1 MSDRNE
7 LVVSGALP
15 PVVFA
20 IQPQALQL
28 RDDALA
34 GSALIGKVETS
45 AQNELA
51 VRAHIELK
59 RIASTF
65 ERARKALKE
74 PILQAGRDLDR
85 AVNAELIEVEKEIG
99 RLSNLATQ
107 FNEAEQRRVR
117 EEQEMQRRELER
129 IEREKQAEIARIARE
144 EAARA
149 AEAKRLAD
157 EADRKAR
164 EEREAAAKAAR
175 EATNAAER
183 EAAAKRQ
190 AEAAE
195 AEKANIIGRE
205 RIAKESQDR
214 AAAEM
219 QLATERAQQAA
230 GVEGKPIVATRAAGQ
245 VVKTDWEI
253 QVTNPYELA
262 KFHPDCVTI
271 EPKLGQIKAH
281 LAAGI
286 TVKGI
291 TAKQVTKSTVRAGT
305 LPSAIEV

>member
-1 MSDRNE
+1 VSERNE
-7 LVVSGALP
+7 LVVSGAMP
-15 PVVFA
+15 PVVFT
-20 IQPQALQL
+20 IKPEALQL

-65 ERARKALKE
+65 EKARKALKE

-99 RLSNLATQ
+99 RLSNLTTQ
-107 FNEAEQRRVR
+107 FNQAEQRRVR

-129 IEREKQAEIARIARE
+129 IDRERQ
-144 EAARA
+144 EAI
-149 AEAKRLAD
+149 
-157 EADRKAR
+157 
-164 EEREAAAKAAR
+164 AKAANPQ
-175 EATNAAER
+175 EVAAIE
-183 EAAAKRQ
+183 
-190 AEAAE
+190 
-195 AEKANIIGRE
+195 
-205 RIAKESQDR
+205 
-214 AAAEM
+214 
-219 QLATERAQQAA
+219 ERAQQAA
-230 GVEGKPIVATRAAGQ
+230 AVEAKPIVATRAAGQ

-271 EPKLGQIKAH
+271 EPKLGNIKAH

>member
-7 LVVSGALP
+7 LVVSGAMP
-15 PVVFA
+15 PVVFT

-65 ERARKALKE
+65 EKARKALKE

-99 RLSNLATQ
+99 RLSNLTTQ
-107 FNEAEQRRVR
+107 FNQAEQRRVR

-129 IEREKQAEIARIARE
+129 IEREKQEAIARIAKDQA
-144 EAARA
+144 EAERKALEAVAAVRKIIDSSTSQEVQ
-149 AEAKRLAD
+149 AEAK
-157 EADRKAR
+157 
-164 EEREAAAKAAR
+164 AAI
-175 EATNAAER
+175 T
-183 EAAAKRQ
+183 
-190 AEAAE
+190 AAE
-195 AEKANIIGRE
+195 AEGAKMIAEAASKAIS
-205 RIAKESQDR
+205 ATQ
-214 AAAEM
+214 
-219 QLATERAQQAA
+219 QVTERAQQAA
-230 GVEGKPIVATRAAGQ
+230 AVEAKPIIATRAAGQ

-305 LPSAIEV
+305 VSAIDV

>member
-1 MSDRNE
+1 VSDRNE
-7 LVVSGALP
+7 LVVSGAMP
-15 PVVFA
+15 PVVFT

-65 ERARKALKE
+65 EKARKALKE

-99 RLSNLATQ
+99 RLSNLTTQ
-107 FNEAEQRRVR
+107 FNQAEQRRVR

-129 IEREKQAEIARIARE
+129 IEREKQEAIARIAKDQA
-144 EAARA
+144 EAERKALEAVAAVRKIIDSSTSQEVQ
-149 AEAKRLAD
+149 AEAK
-157 EADRKAR
+157 
-164 EEREAAAKAAR
+164 AAI
-175 EATNAAER
+175 T
-183 EAAAKRQ
+183 
-190 AEAAE
+190 AAE
-195 AEKANIIGRE
+195 AEGAKMIAEAASKAIS
-205 RIAKESQDR
+205 ATQ
-214 AAAEM
+214 
-219 QLATERAQQAA
+219 QVTERAQQAA
-230 GVEGKPIVATRAAGQ
+230 AVEAKPIIATRAAGQ

-305 LPSAIEV
+305 VSAIDV